1 MNDLIVIL
9 VVLAL
14 IGLGYLLYRRVR
26 AVKAAS
32 KPNPTTRTDPRFG
45 KNRNEP

>member
-1 MNDLIVIL
+1 MNDLIAIL

-14 IGLGYLLYRRVR
+14 IGLGLLLYRRIR

-32 KPNPTTRTDPRFG
+32 KPNPTTSIDPRTG
-45 KNRNEP
+45 KNRHER